1 MPDLS
6 RRNLLAASTA
16 VAAAAAL
23 PAAAQAPAPAPG
35 SFKGKSFLITGTS
48 SGFGRL
54 GALHYARLGGRV
66 FATMR
71 NLPRPE
77 AEELRG
83 IAKAEKLDLHV
94 IALDVMSDE
103 SVAKAVV
110 EAERIN
116 GGPLDVVVNNAGV
129 VIGGPVEVHDTQAAK
144 LQFDTNVLGPHRVIR
159 AVLPGMRAAGRGSII
174 NVSSDTGNTARA
186 EWGAYAVSKWALEAL
201 TNNLALEERDA
212 GIRVNTVDPGGMRT
226 AMRRAAY
233 PEEDP
238 ASVPPPEAVT
248 GVFLW
253 LASDESRG
261 VTGQRFRARDWTPP

>member
-1 MPDLS
+1 MQDLS
-6 RRNLLAASTA
+6 GEITLVTGASRGLGRA
-16 VAAAAAL
+16 IAEAYARAGARVIMCARGAAAL
-23 PAAAQAPAPAPG
+23 EEAAAVVRQAAREGG
-35 SFKGKSFLITGTS
+35 S
-48 SGFGRL
+48 
-54 GALHYARLGGRV
+54 A
-66 FATMR
+66 
-71 NLPRPE
+71 
-77 AEELRG
+77 
-83 IAKAEKLDLHV
+83 
-94 IALDVMSDE
+94 
-103 SVAKAVV
+103 V
-110 EAERIN
+110 EARVVDVRDEDGVASLVREITERW
-116 GGPLDVVVNNAGV
+116 GPISVLVNNAS
-129 VIGGPVEVHDTQAAK
+129 
-144 LQFDTNVLGPHRVIR
+144 LLGPRVPLRDYPVDVWRDVIDVNLTGPLILIR

-174 NVSSDTGNTARA
+174 NVSSGTGNTARA

>member
-1 MPDLS
+1 MQDLS
-6 RRNLLAASTA
+6 GEITLVTGASRGLGRA
-16 VAAAAAL
+16 IAEAYARAGARVIMCARGAAAL
-23 PAAAQAPAPAPG
+23 EEAAAVVRQAAREGG
-35 SFKGKSFLITGTS
+35 S
-48 SGFGRL
+48 
-54 GALHYARLGGRV
+54 A
-66 FATMR
+66 
-71 NLPRPE
+71 
-77 AEELRG
+77 
-83 IAKAEKLDLHV
+83 
-94 IALDVMSDE
+94 
-103 SVAKAVV
+103 V
-110 EAERIN
+110 EARVVDVRDEDGVASLVREITERW
-116 GGPLDVVVNNAGV
+116 GPISVLVNNAS
-129 VIGGPVEVHDTQAAK
+129 
-144 LQFDTNVLGPHRVIR
+144 LLGPRVPLRDYPVDVWRDVIDVNLTGPLILIR

-174 NVSSDTGNTARA
+174 NVSSGTGNTARA

-201 TNNLALEERDA
+201 TNNLALEEREA

>member
-1 MPDLS
+1 LSTMQDLS
-6 RRNLLAASTA
+6 GEITLVTGASRGLGRA
-16 VAAAAAL
+16 IAEAYARAGARVIMCARGAAAL
-23 PAAAQAPAPAPG
+23 EEAAAVVRQAAREGG
-35 SFKGKSFLITGTS
+35 S
-48 SGFGRL
+48 
-54 GALHYARLGGRV
+54 A
-66 FATMR
+66 
-71 NLPRPE
+71 
-77 AEELRG
+77 
-83 IAKAEKLDLHV
+83 
-94 IALDVMSDE
+94 
-103 SVAKAVV
+103 V
-110 EAERIN
+110 EARVVDVRDEDGVASLVREITERW
-116 GGPLDVVVNNAGV
+116 GPISVLVNNAS
-129 VIGGPVEVHDTQAAK
+129 
-144 LQFDTNVLGPHRVIR
+144 LLGPRVPLRDYPVDVWRDVIDVNLTGPLILIR

-174 NVSSDTGNTARA
+174 NVSSGTGNTARA